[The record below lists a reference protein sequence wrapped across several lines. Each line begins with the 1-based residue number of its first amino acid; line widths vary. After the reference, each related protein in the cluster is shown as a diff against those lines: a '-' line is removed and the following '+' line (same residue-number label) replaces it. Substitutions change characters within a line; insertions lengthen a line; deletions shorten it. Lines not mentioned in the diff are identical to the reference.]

1 MQYIDCYLSEIVHV
15 AKAVIIVISV
25 NINLSTFFVLSH
37 VLSTTV
43 SHEWRLNLGF
53 GTQEH
58 NIHNIKLYLYLN
70 FRVANK
76 LISLS

>member
-1 MQYIDCYLSEIVHV
+1 MQYINYYLSEIVHV

-25 NINLSTFFVLSH
+25 NINLSTFFVVSH

-58 NIHNIKLYLYLN
+58 NIKLYLYSN